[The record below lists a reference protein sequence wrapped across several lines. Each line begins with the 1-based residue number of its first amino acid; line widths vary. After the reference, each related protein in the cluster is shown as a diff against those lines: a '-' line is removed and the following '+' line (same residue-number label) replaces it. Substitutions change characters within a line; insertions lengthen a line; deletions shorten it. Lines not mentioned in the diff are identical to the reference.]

1 MTSSHTNSKPAPTK
15 DKPVKKRSVKK
26 RAATPAPEPVP
37 EVKEK
42 RASIS
47 DDDDFSDFSF

>member
-1 MTSSHTNSKPAPTK
+1 
-15 DKPVKKRSVKK
+15 VKRRAVKK
-26 RAATPAPEPVP
+26 RAATPAPEPKP

-47 DDDDFSDFSF
+47 DDEDFSDFSF